1 VGGLGAFDGKD
12 TDGDWT
18 LEVADDKRN
27 RTGTIRNWS
36 ITFETQ

>member
-12 TDGDWT
+12 TDDDWT
-18 LEVADDKRN
+18 LEITDDKPN
-27 RTGTIRNWS
+27 RTGTICNWS